1 MGYIQIQ
8 VQISGLWRTY
18 NVVQNNS
25 QRIIMAM
32 QDLKRQFPDHR
43 VRAVDSGGMMV
54 DLLP

>member
-1 MGYIQIQ
+1 MNYIQIQ

-25 QRIIMAM
+25 QRIVM
-32 QDLKRQFPDHR
+32 
-43 VRAVDSGGMMV
+43 DSSGTLV

>member
-1 MGYIQIQ
+1 MSYVQIQ

-32 QDLKRQFPDHR
+32 DELKRQFPDHR
-43 VRAVDSGGMMV
+43 VRAVDSNGTLV

>member
-1 MGYIQIQ
+1 MNYIQIQ

-25 QRIIMAM
+25 QRIVMAM
-32 QDLKRQFPDHR
+32 SVLKRQFPDHR
-43 VRAVDSGGMMV
+43 VRAVDSSGTLV

>member
-1 MGYIQIQ
+1 MNYIQIQ

-25 QRIIMAM
+25 QRIVMAM
-32 QDLKRQFPDHR
+32 SDLKRQFPEPR
-43 VRAVDSGGMMV
+43 VRAVDSSGTVV

>member
-1 MGYIQIQ
+1 MNYIQIQ

-18 NVVQNNS
+18 NLVQNNS

-32 QDLKRQFPDHR
+32 DELKRQFPEHR
-43 VRAVDSGGMMV
+43 VRAVDSNGTLV

>member
-1 MGYIQIQ
+1 MNYVNIQ

-25 QRIIMAM
+25 QRIVMAM
-32 QDLKRQFPDHR
+32 QDLKRQFPDYR
-43 VRAVDSGGMMV
+43 VRAVDTSGMLV

>member
-1 MGYIQIQ
+1 MGYVQIQ

-25 QRIIMAM
+25 QRIVMAM
-32 QDLKRQFPDHR
+32 SDLKRQFPDHR
-43 VRAVDSGGMMV
+43 VRAVDSSGALV